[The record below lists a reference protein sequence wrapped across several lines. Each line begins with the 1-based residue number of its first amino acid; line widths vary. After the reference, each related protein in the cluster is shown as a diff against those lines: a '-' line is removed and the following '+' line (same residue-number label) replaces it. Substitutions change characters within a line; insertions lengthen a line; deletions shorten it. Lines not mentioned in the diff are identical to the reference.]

1 MESAESSIELYDI
14 APDYG
19 LDILG
24 RYINENITSWSYQV
38 NFADTYCVDKVLNLK
53 GNIETHSWQ
62 CSTENG
68 CVTDDC
74 EGSRCEDIVI
84 SVINENT
91 EETDLPANCGNA
103 VKLSIPKAN
112 HGQMLHFDYY
122 GISDVAVIGRLYDSR
137 TEESN
142 TEEAI
147 AGEATPKESTTEE
160 STNEDS
166 SNEESAT
173 EESTNE
179 DSSNGQSATE
189 ESTTEESGNLF
200 VQQGWFRTRKALDNI
215 LRSCII

>member
-1 MESAESSIELYDI
+1 MIEDEIPMESAESSIELYDL

-19 LDILG
+19 LDVLG
-24 RYINENITSWSYQV
+24 RYITENITSWYYQV

-103 VKLSIPKAN
+103 VKLSIPKTN
-112 HGQMLHFDYY
+112 HGRMLHFDFY
-122 GISDVAVIGRLYDSR
+122 GISEIAVIGNLHESM

-142 TEEAI
+142 TEESRTEESTA
-147 AGEATPKESTTEE
+147 EESTTEE
-160 STNEDS
+160 STTDQ
-166 SNEESAT
+166 ES
-173 EESTNE
+173 E
-179 DSSNGQSATE
+179 
-189 ESTTEESGNLF
+189 NLC
-200 VQQGWFRTRKALDNI
+200 VQQG
-215 LRSCII
+215 